1 MQSLVDTR
9 CAGCHIGAAS
19 AGLSLGGNFK
29 TNTVDIASS
38 ELPSMKRIK
47 PGSRANSYLFH
58 KLAGT
63 HLSVGGNGVR
73 MPRNGPYLSDIEIE
87 RVGRM
92 IDGL

>member
-1 MQSLVDTR
+1 M
-9 CAGCHIGAAS
+9 
-19 AGLSLGGNFK
+19 
-29 TNTVDIASS
+29 
-38 ELPSMKRIK
+38 
-47 PGSRANSYLFH
+47 FH